1 MQRRTLLSLAVSVA
15 LGGALPAV
23 YAQSE
28 DAQPE
33 TRTQGTEQHDRFYW
47 DRNEFRDR
55 DFAMHQPGTRHASD
69 RRDEHRDL
77 HRELR
82 EERRDLR
89 EAQRDHREFHRGEG
103 HDGHGHHGH
112 APKDGFRHVDFRH
125 DGRGHRDFRHDG
137 DWRDRQHVDWR
148 EIRGDIRE
156 IRADRARLEAELADR
171 QHNRDQL
178 KVARAIGDQPGVEW
192 ERNEI
197 RANNRDIREI
207 RAELRGDRREL
218 RQDLRDLHRRDHG
231 ARHADFRHDGH
242 HGHQGHH
249 ANQGHHGHQGHH
261 GLQGRGHGPND
272 ARHGGKHLEHKH
284 DVRHE
289 HRNHQHV
296 KHDHGRK
303 QAELKA
309 ATTVQAKAD
318 TQVKK

>member
-112 APKDGFRHVDFRH
+112 AP
-125 DGRGHRDFRHDG
+125 
-137 DWRDRQHVDWR
+137 
-148 EIRGDIRE
+148 
-156 IRADRARLEAELADR
+156 
-171 QHNRDQL
+171 
-178 KVARAIGDQPGVEW
+178 VARAFDAGAHRRGSVSRPIERLDPRTSFLQWLPGVHRYYRYLLPFMPAAVGW
-192 ERNEI
+192 
-197 RANNRDIREI
+197 
-207 RAELRGDRREL
+207 
-218 RQDLRDLHRRDHG
+218 DLPACDLVVSFSHCVAKAVAPPPG
-231 ARHADFRHDGH
+231 V
-242 HGHQGHH
+242 
-249 ANQGHHGHQGHH
+249 
-261 GLQGRGHGPND
+261 P
-272 ARHGGKHLEHKH
+272 
-284 DVRHE
+284 
-289 HRNHQHV
+289 HV
-296 KHDHGRK
+296 CYCFTPMRYAWHMRKAYFAAGGRK
-303 QAELKA
+303 SLKGRLA
-309 ATTVQAKAD
+309 APLLAALRHWDRSTADRVSHFIAISRTVQQRIAECYGRDSTVIYPPVD
-318 TQVKK
+318 TEAFGLSMHREDYYVTASRLVPYCSRSARPSGSSTISATL